1 MQTNYNKALSYLFIG
16 FFPLFGYSQNAVVDT
31 TTRNLQE
38 VEVLA
43 TRLSSTDTKAPL
55 AVTVI
60 DKFRLQT
67 ATQQLSAYES
77 LGAVPGVF
85 ATNPDNFAQN
95 LRISIRGF
103 GARSAFGIR
112 GIRVFVDGLPEGTP
126 DGQVVI
132 DNLDMGVM
140 RQMEVL
146 RGAAS
151 GLYGNAAGGVLYMMT
166 ENPTSQK
173 PLLEAQ
179 ISMGS
184 FGFNRYQ
191 LKIGQKF
198 KKLLYFVNGSY
209 NKSTG
214 YRALSQMQNSILNG
228 KLIYQFTANTKLSI
242 LANYSNNPLANDP
255 GGLTLQQTIDN
266 PQQAGANNLLFETG
280 KSATQSRI
288 GATFETK
295 IGTKHS
301 FSAKIFYTNRSLV
314 NRLAVAANGFGDLQ
328 RGYFG
333 TGLSYQLDEKIGKMA
348 YRLKVGIDIDNQADT
363 RQRFA
368 YLKTTT
374 DGIVKYIQD
383 KQVLNQLEEFKSRG
397 LYLLQDLQ
405 PTSRLLLSFGI
416 RYDALRLRATD
427 NYLTDG
433 DQSGAMNFTKI
444 NPLAGI
450 SYQYLKNASVYAN
463 YASTFES
470 PTLNELSNNPDNKGG
485 FNPDLKPQQASSVE
499 IGTKGYLGKKIRFD
513 LAIFNIQTQNDLV
526 PYQITGQTG
535 KTFYR
540 NAGTTNRK
548 GIEIGLNYELVKG
561 LTVFYTQTFSDFKY
575 QNYSVNTT
583 VFDGKTLPG
592 IPKSHSQIELRYFNE
607 KGLFLILQN
616 RNAAQIFAND
626 ANTASANAYSV
637 FNVRMGYT
645 ISLKQ
650 VQFEPFL
657 GINNLGNANYM
668 ANVQINAQ
676 GDRFFEPAA
685 QRYFFGGIKCRLPQ

>member
-1 MQTNYNKALSYLFIG
+1 MKYSYLFIG
-16 FFPLFGYSQNAVVDT
+16 FFPLFGSAQNAINDT

-67 ATQQLSAYES
+67 ATQQLSAYET

-266 PQQAGANNLLFETG
+266 PEQAGANNLLFETG

-295 IGTKHS
+295 IGTKHG
-301 FSAKIFYTNRSLV
+301 FSAKIFYTNRSLI

-333 TGLSYQLDEKIGKMA
+333 TGLGYQLDEKIGKMA
-348 YRLKVGIDIDNQADT
+348 YRLKIGIDIDNQADT

-416 RYDALRLRATD
+416 RYDALRLKATD

-450 SYQYLKNASVYAN
+450 SYQYLKSASVYAN

-485 FNPDLKPQQASSVE
+485 FNPDLKPQQASSIE

-513 LAIFNIQTQNDLV
+513 VAIFNIQTQNDLV

-540 NAGTTNRK
+540 NAGTTLRK
-548 GIEIGLNYELVKG
+548 GIEIGLNYQPIKG
-561 LTVFYTQTFSDFKY
+561 LIVYYTQTFSDFKY

-583 VFDGKTLPG
+583 VFDGKILPG

-616 RNAAQIFAND
+616 RNAAQVFAND
-626 ANTASANAYSV
+626 ANTAVANAYSV

-645 ISLKQ
+645 ISLKKI
-650 VQFEPFL
+650 QFEPFL
-657 GINNLGNANYM
+657 GINNLSNANYM

-685 QRYFFGGIKCRLPQ
+685 QQYFFGGVKFRIR

>member
-1 MQTNYNKALSYLFIG
+1 MKYSYLFIG
-16 FFPLFGYSQNAVVDT
+16 FFPLFGFAQNAVVDT

-67 ATQQLSAYES
+67 ATQQLSAYEN

-198 KKLLYFVNGSY
+198 KKLLYFINGSY

-228 KLIYQFTANTKLSI
+228 KLIYQLTANTKLSI

-301 FSAKIFYTNRSLV
+301 FSAKIFYTNRSLI
-314 NRLAVAANGFGDLQ
+314 NRLVVAANGFGDLQ

-374 DGIVKYIQD
+374 DGIVRYVQD
-383 KQVLNQLEEFKSRG
+383 KQVLNQVEEFKSTG

-450 SYQYLKNASVYAN
+450 SYQYLKSSSVYAN

-470 PTLNELSNNPDNKGG
+470 PTLNELSNNPDNRGG

-499 IGTKGYLGKKIRFD
+499 VGTKGYLGKKIKFD
-513 LAIFNIQTQNDLV
+513 VAIFNIQTQNDLV

-561 LTVFYTQTFSDFKY
+561 LIVYYTQTFSEFVY

-583 VFDGKTLPG
+583 VLDGKTLPG

-616 RNAAQIFAND
+616 RNAAQVFAND
-626 ANTASANAYSV
+626 ANTAVANAYSV

-645 ISLKQ
+645 MSLKQ

-657 GINNLGNANYM
+657 GINNLSNANYM

-685 QRYFFGGIKCRLPQ
+685 QRYFFGGIKFRLSQ